1 MNYLVLF
8 ISHSVPKFVSFCL
21 QKKYKSIFDCY
32 KNVSERNSL
41 KKDIPLKS
49 PTRTDATII
58 NKEPGVSQSSISPT
72 NSPSSS
78 LNPPAAVGSPDSE
91 EMPPVITNVRSVTD
105 IASLGGAGDESMET
119 SAVPADATAVSSGG
133 DKLETSTCSLSST
146 QSKNAKA
153 RQVSTNQPFRQCH

>member
-1 MNYLVLF
+1 M
-8 ISHSVPKFVSFCL
+8 
-21 QKKYKSIFDCY
+21 
-32 KNVSERNSL
+32 

-119 SAVPADATAVSSGG
+119 SAVSAVPADATAVSSGG
-133 DKLETSTCSLSST
+133 DNLETSTCSLSST